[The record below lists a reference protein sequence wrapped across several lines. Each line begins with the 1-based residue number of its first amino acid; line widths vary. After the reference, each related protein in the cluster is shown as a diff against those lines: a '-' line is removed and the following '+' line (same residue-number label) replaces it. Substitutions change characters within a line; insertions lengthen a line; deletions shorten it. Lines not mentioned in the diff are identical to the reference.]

1 MRKKLGAALL
11 TLLLLCA
18 ACVSPG
24 PGREG
29 PGEGEYM
36 VYYAVIPQEDGA
48 LKGRT
53 DSAALRYEYRAL
65 PEGSGEVEGLFAL
78 LLAGPESPELTA
90 PIPAGIA
97 LRSWR
102 VEGTVLTLDL
112 SEAYNGL
119 SGVELTLADSCIVLT
134 LCQLKGVESVYLTVE
149 GRPRPFRDQIMTASD
164 FLLDNTLEGVAP
176 PDEEGGGES
185 APEES
190 PLESGEPVESP
201 SPED

>member
-1 MRKKLGAALL
+1 MKGKCWLVI
-11 TLLLLCA
+11 TLSLALLCA
-18 ACVSPG
+18 ACAA
-24 PGREG
+24 PGRDGEG
-29 PGEGEYM
+29 PGEGGYA
-36 VYYAVIPQEDGA
+36 VYYAVIPQEDGS
-48 LKGRT
+48 LEGRL
-53 DSAALRYEYRAL
+53 DSAALQCEHRTL

-185 APEES
+185 TPA
-190 PLESGEPVESP
+190 ESGEPVESP
-201 SPED
+201 SPEE

>member
-1 MRKKLGAALL
+1 MKGKLWALL
-11 TLLLLCA
+11 LALILLCA

-24 PGREG
+24 SGREG

-36 VYYAVIPQEDGA
+36 VYCAVIPQEDGA

-53 DSAALRYEYRAL
+53 DSAALRYEYRTL
-65 PEGSGEVEGLFAL
+65 PEGSGEVEGLFSL
-78 LLAGPESPELTA
+78 LLTDPGDPELTA

-97 LRSWR
+97 LRAWR
-102 VEGTVLTLDL
+102 LEGSVLTLDL

-134 LCQLKGVESVYLTVE
+134 LCQLNGVDSVYLTVE

-176 PDEEGGGES
+176 PDEEGGEES

-190 PLESGEPVESP
+190 PLESGGPVESP